1 MDEGSKTSKTMNW
14 KKNWVIIALFAILIL
29 AFVLRVYHIDYP
41 VVGYHNWKETH
52 YLTEAR
58 NFAADGFFANGF
70 LIPSWNYPNLQQ
82 NPSGAH
88 TDSLPTISIVVGIL
102 FELFGTSLT
111 IARLAS
117 ILFVLGSIFVFYLIV
132 DKLFKRKD
140 LAIIASLLF
149 AINPLSIFFGRQ
161 VQLLNPA
168 LFFCLLGSYFY
179 ILWRKNDTWK
189 NLILFAVFLM
199 IGILTK
205 YSFVVFAVPILFTFP
220 YKKLKEKVYLG
231 KHLFLASIALLS
243 YIWLRYSSSV
253 SQSVGDQFEVVDFS
267 VFTDSGFWMTMN
279 LFVKDNFT
287 TLGLWLFVLGVLAW
301 FFVVKL
307 NKKSLG
313 YRFMNGYLIGSV
325 LWFIFMGQKLQGHNY
340 HQYPL
345 IPLFV
350 FFVAFFIL
358 AVYGLIRK
366 FLKFNWLKWI
376 VVILVLFLLWSPSM
390 EAKDRM
396 FDTQFVGLD
405 IAGDYLLENKVEEE
419 RVMHSS
425 HQAYGLLWHGDIM
438 GTRGIPQTVED
449 MEYARTELNAN
460 WIFIY
465 SWDLGILSEEE
476 RGNYIKENYEVK
488 QMGFNA
494 NSEGQISPVYF
505 LLKYGGLFSDSIIN
519 DALNSGNTLEKEY
532 EFSRGK
538 SGLYYV
544 NIE

>member
-1 MDEGSKTSKTMNW
+1 MDKNSDYKSNAW
-14 KKNWVIIALFAILIL
+14 LKKNWVIFVLLAILL
-29 AFVLRVYHIDYP
+29 FAFVLRIYHVDYP

-58 NFAADGFFANGF
+58 NFAEDGFFVNGF
-70 LIPSWNYPNLQQ
+70 LIPSWNYPNIQQ
-82 NPSGAH
+82 DPGGAH
-88 TDSLPTISIVVGIL
+88 TDSLPTISIIVGIL
-102 FELFGTSLT
+102 FSLFGASLF
-111 IARLAS
+111 IARLTS
-117 ILFVLGSIFVFYLIV
+117 ILFLLGSILVFYLIV

-140 LAIIASLLF
+140 LAIITALLF

-179 ILWRKNDTWK
+179 ILWRKNDNWK

-205 YSFVVFAVPILFTFP
+205 YSFVVFVVPILFTFP

-231 KHLFLASIALLS
+231 KHVFLAGIALLS
-243 YIWLRYSSSV
+243 YSWLKYSSSI
-253 SQSVGDQFEVVDFS
+253 SQSVGEQFEVVDFN
-267 VFTDSGFWMTMN
+267 VFIDSGFWITMN
-279 LFVKDNFT
+279 AFVKDNFT
-287 TLGLWLFVLGVLAW
+287 TFGLWLFVLGILAW

-313 YRFMNGYLIGSV
+313 YKFMNGYLIGSV

-350 FFVAFFIL
+350 FFIAFFIFT
-358 AVYGLIRK
+358 VYGLIRK
-366 FLKFNWLKWI
+366 FLKFNGIKWI
-376 VVILVLFLLWSPSM
+376 VVILVVLLLWNPSM
-390 EAKDRM
+390 DAKDRM

-405 IAGDYLLENKVEEE
+405 IAGEYLLENKVGEE

-425 HQAYGLLWHGDIM
+425 HQAYGILWHGNIM

-449 MEYARTELNAN
+449 MEYARTKLNAN
-460 WIFIY
+460 WLFIY
-465 SWDLGILSEEE
+465 SWDLGVLSEEE
-476 RGNYIKENYEVK
+476 RGDYIKENYEVK
-488 QMGFNA
+488 QMGFNT
-494 NSEGQISPVYF
+494 NSEGQINPVYF
-505 LLKYGGLFSDSIIN
+505 LLKYGGQFSEYAIN
-519 DALNSGNTLEKEY
+519 DALNRGNVLEREY

-538 SGLYYV
+538 NKLHYI